1 MGDLNMP
8 QLFRVGSYVVYF
20 WINENNPLE
29 PVHVHIANVKPTP
42 NATKIW
48 ITRSGK
54 CLLQNN
60 NSRIPDRQLR
70 ILIQVIEAR
79 STSIV
84 EQWKETFNEISYFC

>member
-1 MGDLNMP
+1 MP

-54 CLLQNN
+54 CLIQNN

-70 ILIQVIEAR
+70 ILMQIIEAR
-79 STSIV
+79 SASIIG
-84 EQWKETFNEISYFC
+84 EWQETFNEISYFC

>member
-1 MGDLNMP
+1 MP

-54 CLLQNN
+54 CLIQNN

-70 ILIQVIEAR
+70 ILMQIIEAR
-79 STSIV
+79 SASIIGKW
-84 EQWKETFNEISYFC
+84 QETFNEISYFC

>member
-1 MGDLNMP
+1 MP

-54 CLLQNN
+54 CLIQNN

-70 ILIQVIEAR
+70 ILMQIIEAR
-79 STSIV
+79 SESII
-84 EQWKETFNEISYFC
+84 EKWQETFNEISYFC

>member
-1 MGDLNMP
+1 MP

-54 CLLQNN
+54 CLIQNN

-70 ILIQVIEAR
+70 ILMQIIEAR
-79 STSIV
+79 SASII
-84 EQWKETFNEISYFC
+84 EKWQETFNEISYFC